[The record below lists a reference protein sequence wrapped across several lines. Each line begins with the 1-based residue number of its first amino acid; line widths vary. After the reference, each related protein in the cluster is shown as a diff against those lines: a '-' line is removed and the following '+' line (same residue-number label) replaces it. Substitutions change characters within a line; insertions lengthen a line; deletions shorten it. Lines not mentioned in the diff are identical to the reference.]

1 MSDLRS
7 LIEAAKADAPNAAAR
22 AKVWAGVS
30 TVVGEGAALA
40 GGGAVS
46 GSAGAT
52 KMLVLG
58 TLLGGSL
65 TVGIGAAL
73 LLMRGASPG
82 PAVGATIAA
91 PAPGEVASPFV
102 LAAPAALSRSSMLR
116 RAAIEV
122 PVVDD
127 DTEVNAVNGVN
138 AAKTDIAARGPAR
151 AVRLAEPGRRTS
163 AGRSFALVAAAPIAP
178 ATPAAAVAVP
188 GVAASAAQDDALAR
202 EASLL
207 AEARNALAR
216 RDALSALQIIRGLRS
231 MPTRQLIPEELAV
244 EAQALRS
251 LGLEDDA
258 NAVDTTL
265 RARFPDSVLGR

>member
-30 TVVGEGAALA
+30 TVVGEGASLA
-40 GGGAVS
+40 SSGAVA
-46 GSAGAT
+46 GSASAT

-65 TVGIGAAL
+65 TVGIGAAV
-73 LLMRGASPG
+73 LLMRGASPSPRAG
-82 PAVGATIAA
+82 TSIAA
-91 PAPGEVASPFV
+91 PAPGEVASPFLHV
-102 LAAPAALSRSSMLR
+102 APSLSSAAILRVRPTALEVSAASDEAEVDAVRDPVAGPGPTHAVRVPEAGR
-116 RAAIEV
+116 RA
-122 PVVDD
+122 
-127 DTEVNAVNGVN
+127 G
-138 AAKTDIAARGPAR
+138 
-151 AVRLAEPGRRTS
+151 
-163 AGRSFALVAAAPIAP
+163 AGRSLAALVAVGQAPP
-178 ATPAAAVAVP
+178 AQVLP
-188 GVAASAAQDDALAR
+188 ASAEGPASQDDALAR

-207 AEARNALAR
+207 AEARNALAK

-258 NAVDTTL
+258 NAVDTAL

>member
-30 TVVGEGAALA
+30 TAVGEGAALA
-40 GGGAVS
+40 SSGAVA
-46 GSAGAT
+46 GSASAT

-65 TVGIGAAL
+65 TVGIGAAV
-73 LLMRGASPG
+73 LLMRGAAPSPG
-82 PAVGATIAA
+82 AGATIAA

-102 LAAPAALSRSSMLR
+102 RTAPLLSSASTASSLRVRPMALEVSAANDEADVDAVRDPIAAASPTHAVRVPETGAGR
-116 RAAIEV
+116 RA
-122 PVVDD
+122 
-127 DTEVNAVNGVN
+127 G
-138 AAKTDIAARGPAR
+138 
-151 AVRLAEPGRRTS
+151 
-163 AGRSFALVAAAPIAP
+163 AGRSLAALVAVAQASAAQALPASAEAP
-178 ATPAAAVAVP
+178 
-188 GVAASAAQDDALAR
+188 AAQDDALAR

-207 AEARNALAR
+207 AEARNALAK

-258 NAVDTTL
+258 NAVDATL